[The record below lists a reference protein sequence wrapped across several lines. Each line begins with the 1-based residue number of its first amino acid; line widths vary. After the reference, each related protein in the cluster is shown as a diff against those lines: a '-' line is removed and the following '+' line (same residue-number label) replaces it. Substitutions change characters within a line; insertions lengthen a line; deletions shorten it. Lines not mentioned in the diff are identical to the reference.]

1 VSARRAL
8 AVAAVVVL
16 AAAAVP
22 WSDGPLRRL
31 AGGEG
36 DGRDPR
42 FDVRLDPTVLRA
54 EGELLPSGLRYYLD
68 AAGTS
73 PLVQGNAKAAGQLYL
88 ARQLPVQDPRLAEA
102 RFGYRNGR
110 IVPLLGG

>member
-1 VSARRAL
+1 M
-8 AVAAVVVL
+8 L

-36 DGRDPR
+36 EGRDPA
-42 FDVRLDPTVLRA
+42 FDVRLDPSALRN
-54 EGELLPSGLRYYLD
+54 EGERLPLGLRYYLD
-68 AAGTS
+68 AARTS

-88 ARQLPVQDPRLAEA
+88 ARQLPVQDPRRAQA

-110 IVPLLGG
+110 VVPLFGG